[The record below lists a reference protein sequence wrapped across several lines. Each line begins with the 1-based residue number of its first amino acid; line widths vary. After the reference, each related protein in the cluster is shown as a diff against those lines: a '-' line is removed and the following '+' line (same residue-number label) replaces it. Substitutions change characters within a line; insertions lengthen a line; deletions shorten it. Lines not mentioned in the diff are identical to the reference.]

1 MAAGDT
7 MQGRRLP
14 DGDDRLLTDPSDAQP
29 GDYGLYRGYTGDKL
43 ALMFVLPTGERG
55 HITFPPHE
63 HEVHDDDGT
72 ITVRPSILHHRDGG
86 WHGYLE
92 RGVWRE
98 V

>member
-7 MQGRRLP
+7 LQGRRLP
-14 DGDDRLLTDPSDAQP
+14 NGDDRLLVAPSKAKP
-29 GDYGLYRGYTGDKL
+29 GDYGLYQGYTGDKL
-43 ALMFVLPTGERG
+43 ALFFVLPHGERG

-63 HEVHDDDGT
+63 LTVNDDGT
-72 ITVRPSILHHRDGG
+72 ITISPSILHPADG

-92 RGVWRE
+92 RGIWRE